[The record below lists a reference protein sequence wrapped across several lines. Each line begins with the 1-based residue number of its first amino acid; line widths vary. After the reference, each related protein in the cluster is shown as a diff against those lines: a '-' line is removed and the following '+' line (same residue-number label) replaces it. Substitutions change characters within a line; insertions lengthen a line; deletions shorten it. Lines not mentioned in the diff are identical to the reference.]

1 METSR
6 PAPPGYGHG
15 SRHLVH
21 RPQCFGPQTPDSPD
35 DRSQEFV
42 LTGELPTSHPLFN
55 DGHDR
60 FHDLQAAMAM
70 VRQVSGGIG
79 QAHFG
84 VAADRVPIFYR
95 FGLEMNEVSA
105 WRRHAGPGTLT
116 TTMRVR
122 PDKVIS
128 GVPRA
133 LEFDARLE
141 IDGVAAGTGSANLL
155 FLAPMAHRSHR
166 EHSRHTVLATAGQ
179 QHPGHEDTTD
189 TTSRSPGPA
198 PADVGRASAA
208 NVLLRP
214 PVTVNGQR
222 LSAAVLAPDTWRAGA
237 VRPDRV
243 TSSALLLEVLRQ
255 TALLTAH
262 RLHGLDPRHCAPVA
276 MHTHFRGHAEP
287 DLPLRCVAVAQS
299 VRQDALGRPLVA
311 MTLALTQAG
320 RAVTE
325 AAVSVVE
332 DL

>member
-6 PAPPGYGHG
+6 SAPPGYGHG

-95 FGLEMNEVSA
+95 FGLEMGEVSA
-105 WRRHAGPGTLT
+105 WRRHSGPGTLT

-179 QHPGHEDTTD
+179 QHPGHEDTID
-189 TTSRSPGPA
+189 TSPGPA

-208 NVLLRP
+208 NVLLRS
-214 PVTVNGQR
+214 PVTINGQR
-222 LSAAVLAPDTWRAGA
+222 LSAAVLAPHTWR
-237 VRPDRV
+237 
-243 TSSALLLEVLRQ
+243 
-255 TALLTAH
+255 
-262 RLHGLDPRHCAPVA
+262 
-276 MHTHFRGHAEP
+276 
-287 DLPLRCVAVAQS
+287 
-299 VRQDALGRPLVA
+299 
-311 MTLALTQAG
+311 
-320 RAVTE
+320 
-325 AAVSVVE
+325 
-332 DL
+332 